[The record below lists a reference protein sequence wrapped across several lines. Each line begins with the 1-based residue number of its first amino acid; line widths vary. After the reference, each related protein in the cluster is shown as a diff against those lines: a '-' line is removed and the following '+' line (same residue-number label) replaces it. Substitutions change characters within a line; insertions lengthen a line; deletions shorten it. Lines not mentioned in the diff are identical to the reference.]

1 MVVCVS
7 FMDTSSVA
15 QMRFVVRRLRRKLPA
30 AQILLGAWLAEV
42 DLGELA
48 KSVKADGAAATL
60 RSAAKFCLAAA
71 STKPAEE
78 PATART
84 PAGEPVAAAA
94 S

>member
-7 FMDTSSVA
+7 FMDTSNVA
-15 QMRFVVRRLRRKLPA
+15 QMRYAVRRLRRKLPN
-30 AQILLGAWLAEV
+30 AQILLGAWLADV

-60 RSAAKFCLAAA
+60 RSAAKFCLTAA
-71 STKPAEE
+71 SAKPSQETTQP
-78 PATART
+78 PAAR
-84 PAGEPVAAAA
+84 PVAVAA